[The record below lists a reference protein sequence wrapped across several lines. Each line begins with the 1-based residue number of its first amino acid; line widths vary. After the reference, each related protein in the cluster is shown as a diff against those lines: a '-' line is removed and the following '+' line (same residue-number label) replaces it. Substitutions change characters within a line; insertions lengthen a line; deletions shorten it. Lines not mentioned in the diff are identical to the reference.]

1 MKLFC
6 RAGWEHRRV
15 SDWVKL
21 WKQEEETVWPRLL
34 VPAECPQH
42 PQTAG
47 QWLQLS
53 SKQHRGW
60 CPRRDTPTHC
70 HTQCAVVTWTP
81 PPALLPPTSASEQ
94 TLAPEPLHS
103 SLASRCVVYISLLWH
118 CTLSCV
124 SSALP
129 PSPPLVFC
137 LRPSLSHSSSLC
149 LTLPLSVLL

>member
-1 MKLFC
+1 MDVRHHSATKLFC

-21 WKQEEETVWPRLL
+21 WKQEEETVWLRLL

-60 CPRRDTPTHC
+60 CLRRDTPTHC
-70 HTQCAVVTWTP
+70 HTQCAVVTWP
-81 PPALLPPTSASEQ
+81 PPALLLPTSASEQ
-94 TLAPEPLHS
+94 TLAPEPLRS
-103 SLASRCVVYISLLWH
+103 SLASRCVVYVSLLWH

-124 SSALP
+124 SSP
-129 PSPPLVFC
+129 PHP
-137 LRPSLSHSSSLC
+137 LC
-149 LTLPLSVLL
+149 LLPLSFSVSL